1 MMKLELTDQ
10 QVQVIAQGHP
20 VEVIDPMSKHALVV
34 VPRELFDSVRCLLKK
49 EDLIAISSE
58 SVIPDADRA
67 YSVHQMARAWQAISS
82 PITEDEV
89 PLSVDPDDYP
99 LF

>member
-20 VEVIDPMSKHALVV
+20 VEVIDPMSKRALVV
-34 VPRELFDSVRCLLKK
+34 VPRELYDLVRFLLEK
-49 EDLIAISSE
+49 EDGAAAVSK
-58 SVIPDADRA
+58 SVIPDTDRA

>member
-1 MMKLELTDQ
+1 MKLELTDQ

-20 VEVIDPMSKHALVV
+20 VEVTDPMSQRALVV
-34 VPRELFDSVRCLLKK
+34 VPRELFDSVRTLL
-49 EDLIAISSE
+49 ERENTVAAISE
-58 SVIPDADRA
+58 PVVADTDRA
-67 YSVHQMARAWQAISS
+67 YSVHQMAQAWQAISS
-82 PITEDEV
+82 PLTADDV